1 MKEDSSNN
9 NFSYSYIN
17 WHDVVKNIEEF
28 IVPECQ
34 AACISL
40 WARNIGTV
48 MCSNREE
55 FGDTTYILLS
65 KLSEQNKR
73 IIDELIKKGTPGFGY
88 DSWRQCY
95 KLAFEG
101 RKQRA
106 NI

>member
-17 WHDVVKNIEEF
+17 WHDVAKN
-28 IVPECQ
+28 
-34 AACISL
+34 
-40 WARNIGTV
+40 
-48 MCSNREE
+48 
-55 FGDTTYILLS
+55 
-65 KLSEQNKR
+65 
-73 IIDELIKKGTPGFGY
+73 IDELIKKGTSGFGY

-95 KLAFEG
+95 KLAVEG